1 MFKLCKN
8 VSITRLQVGRH
19 FCWDVHQSSAAA
31 ACVLKDRLIN
41 MVEWTSTSKITYL
54 SFTTSPSALAKT
66 VNYLLIVVLEF
77 HDVF

>member
-41 MVEWTSTSKITYL
+41 MGRVDIYKQDHISILHDIAKCIGQDGQL
-54 SFTTSPSALAKT
+54 SPHCRLR
-66 VNYLLIVVLEF
+66 IP
-77 HDVF
+77 